1 VNGLSEK
8 GNITV
13 IGADLRQIY
22 MIKSFYEKG
31 YTVYTYGINNDL
43 ITDKIRKTSSLH
55 EAISK
60 SNILICPIPFS
71 KDNKD
76 IAFLNLYEDKNVK
89 HFMEELNSNHIL
101 FAGLIPDY
109 LSSYCN
115 RNKITHYDFMK
126 MNDVAIL
133 NAIATAEGTI
143 AEAIKRSS
151 INLHGSKSLVL
162 GFGRCAQIL
171 ASKLKAFDVDIYV
184 CARSKDDCA
193 FATAYGYNSILL
205 DNLENELNKFDFVFN
220 TIPALILTKDKLEKL
235 SPYVTIIDIAS
246 APGGLD
252 YKASESLN
260 LNASL
265 CSGLPGIYSP
275 KSSGE
280 ILADV
285 VENIL
290 IERSGEFETK

>member
-1 VNGLSEK
+1 MSKK
-8 GNITV
+8 GNISI

-22 MIKSFYEKG
+22 MIKSLYDKG
-31 YTVYTYGINNDL
+31 YTIYTYGINNDL
-43 ITDKIRKTSSLH
+43 VTDKIRKTSSLH
-55 EAISK
+55 EAMQE

-71 KDNKD
+71 RDNKD

-89 HFMEELNSNHIL
+89 HFMEGLNEKHIL

-115 RNKITHYDFMK
+115 RNKIINYDFMK

-133 NAIATAEGTI
+133 NAIATAEGTVV
-143 AEAIKRSS
+143 EAIKRSTV
-151 INLHGSKSLVL
+151 NLHGSKSLVL
-162 GFGRCAQIL
+162 GFGRCAQVL
-171 ASKLKAFDVDIYV
+171 ASKLKALDVNVYIS
-184 CARSKDDCA
+184 ARNKDDIA
-193 FATAYGYNSILL
+193 FAIAYGYQGILL
-205 DNLENELNKFDFVFN
+205 DNLEKDLNSFDFVFN
-220 TIPALILTKDKLEKL
+220 TIPAMILTRNKLEKL

-252 YKASESLN
+252 FDAAESLN

-265 CSGLPGIYSP
+265 CLGLPGIYSP

-285 VENIL
+285 IETIL
-290 IERSGEFETK
+290 FERSGEFETK

>member
-1 VNGLSEK
+1 MSKK

-22 MIKSFYEKG
+22 MIKSLYEKG
-31 YTVYTYGINNDL
+31 YTIHTYGINNDL
-43 ITDKIRKTSSLH
+43 ITDIIKKTSSMH
-55 EAISK
+55 EAMQK
-60 SNILICPIPFS
+60 SNILICPIPFT

-76 IAFLNLYEDKNVK
+76 IAFLNLYEDKDVK
-89 HFMEELNSNHIL
+89 HFIEGLNHKHIL
-101 FAGLIPDY
+101 FAGMIPDY
-109 LSSYCN
+109 LSSYCK
-115 RNKITHYDFMK
+115 RNNIIHYDFMK

-143 AEAIKRSS
+143 VEAIKRSN

-184 CARSKDDCA
+184 AARDKDA
-193 FATAYGYNSILL
+193 VAYAIAYGYHGVLL
-205 DNLENELNKFDFVFN
+205 DNIDKHLYNFDFIFN
-220 TIPALILTKDKLEKL
+220 TIPALILTKEKLEKL

-252 YKASESLN
+252 YNAAESLN

-265 CSGLPGIYSP
+265 CLGLPGIYSP

-285 VENIL
+285 VETIL
-290 IERSGEFETK
+290 VERSGEFETK

>member
-1 VNGLSEK
+1 MSKK
-8 GNITV
+8 GDVTV

-22 MIKSFYEKG
+22 MINNLYEKG

-55 EAISK
+55 EAISR

-71 KDNKD
+71 KNNKD

-89 HFMEELNSNHIL
+89 HFMEGLNSNHIL

-115 RNKITHYDFMK
+115 RNKIVCYDFMK

-143 AEAIKRSS
+143 AEAIKRSL
-151 INLHGSKSLVL
+151 INLHGSRCLVL

-171 ASKLKAFDVDIYV
+171 ASKLKAFDADICV
-184 CARSKDDCA
+184 SARTKDACAL
-193 FATAYGYNSILL
+193 ATAYGYFGILL
-205 DNLENELNKFDFVFN
+205 DKLDQDLDSFDFVFN
-220 TIPALILTKDKLEKL
+220 TIPAMVLARDKLEKL
-235 SPYVTIIDIAS
+235 SPHVTIIDIAS
-246 APGGLD
+246 SPGGID
-252 YKASESLN
+252 YSASESLN

-265 CSGLPGIYSP
+265 CLGLPGIYSP